1 MDYQILKM
9 AVADGVAVVTVS
21 RPQAM
26 NALNTRFFEEMDALV
41 AEIAG
46 RDDVKAVVIT
56 GDGKG
61 KTTSCLGMSVR
72 AVGYGMKVL
81 MVQFIKGSL
90 HYGELDGAKR
100 LAPEFELLP
109 MGKGFVGIR
118 GDSLPMEEHVAAARE
133 ALALARDRMLSGKY
147 DVIILDE
154 VNVAVRLGLI
164 DVKEVLALIAE
175 KPENVHLILS
185 GRNAHEE
192 GVRVAHLV
200 SEVRSV
206 KHPYDQGIEAEKGI
220 DY

>member
-1 MDYQILKM
+1 MTGTKAPERLPEKPRR
-9 AVADGVAVVTVS
+9 G
-21 RPQAM
+21 
-26 NALNTRFFEEMDALV
+26 LV
-41 AEIAG
+41 L
-46 RDDVKAVVIT
+46 VIT

-61 KTTSCLGMSVR
+61 KTTSCLGIAVR

-90 HYGELDGAKR
+90 HYGEIDGAKR

-118 GDSLPMEEHVAAARE
+118 GDSLPMDEHREAARG
-133 ALALARDRMLSGKY
+133 ALSLARERMLSGKY
-147 DVIILDE
+147 DVVILDE

-164 DVKEVLALIAE
+164 DVGEVLALIGG
-175 KPENVHLILS
+175 KPPSVHLVLS
-185 GRNAHEE
+185 GRGAHED
-192 GVRVAHLV
+192 VIRAANLV

-206 KHPYDQGIEAEKGI
+206 KHPFDEGIEAEKGI

>member
-1 MDYQILKM
+1 MEPRKPPERLPEKPRR
-9 AVADGVAVVTVS
+9 G
-21 RPQAM
+21 
-26 NALNTRFFEEMDALV
+26 LV
-41 AEIAG
+41 L
-46 RDDVKAVVIT
+46 VIT
-56 GDGKG
+56 GEGKG
-61 KTTSCLGMSVR
+61 KTTSCLGMAVR

-118 GDSLPMEEHVAAARE
+118 GDSLPFSEHVATARE
-133 ALALARDRMLSGKY
+133 RMLSGRY

-154 VNVAVRLGLI
+154 VNVAVHLGLL
-164 DVKEVLALIAE
+164 DVGEVTAVIGE
-175 KPENVHLILS
+175 KPSNVHLILS
-185 GRNAHEE
+185 GRNAHED
-192 GVRVAHLV
+192 VIRVAHLV
-200 SEVRSV
+200 SEVRSI